1 MLNSKTLLLILAG
14 VLIFVGLTK
23 PDLKWPVKPKP
34 SVVDTIVVVTPP
46 ESKELRE
53 KCQSVIDVLQNGSGD
68 RKQDGKRLS
77 ELYSDLAVLI
87 RLDGDKEVVKTTEE
101 IRQANSLS
109 GVMLQ
114 MNIKDKYEGL
124 SEATQKVIVSEI
136 GDDIVPLDEQLR
148 GKAVQAFMALSW
160 ACLEGSK

>member
-1 MLNSKTLLLILAG
+1 MNNKVLLAIGVVLLLLGFFKPNLNFPIN
-14 VLIFVGLTK
+14 K
-23 PDLKWPVKPKP
+23 PDPVD
-34 SVVDTIVVVTPP
+34 VILVVTPP

-53 KCQSVIDVLQNGSGD
+53 KCQLVIDVLQNGSSD

-77 ELYSDLAVLI
+77 GLYSDLAVLI
-87 RLDGDKEVVKTTEE
+87 EQDGENEVVKTTEE

-114 MNIKDKYEGL
+114 MNIRDKYKGL
-124 SEATQKVIVSEI
+124 SDATQAVLLSEL
-136 GDDIVPLDEQLR
+136 GDDIVPLDEDLR
-148 GKAVQAFMALSW
+148 NKAVKAFMALSW

>member
-1 MLNSKTLLLILAG
+1 MLNSKSLLLILAG
-14 VLIFVGLTK
+14 ILIFVGLTK
-23 PDLKWPVKPKP
+23 PDFKWPVKPKP

-46 ESKELRE
+46 ESKKLKE
-53 KCQSVIDVLQNGSGD
+53 KCQLVIDVLQNGSGD

-87 RLDGDKEVVKTTEE
+87 KLDGENEVVKTTEE
-101 IRQANSLS
+101 IRQANSLA

-114 MNIKDKYEGL
+114 MNIKDKYKGL
-124 SEATQKVIVSEI
+124 SDATQTVLLSEL
-136 GDDIVPLDEQLR
+136 GDDIVPLDEELR
-148 GKAVQAFMALSW
+148 GKAVKAFMALSW